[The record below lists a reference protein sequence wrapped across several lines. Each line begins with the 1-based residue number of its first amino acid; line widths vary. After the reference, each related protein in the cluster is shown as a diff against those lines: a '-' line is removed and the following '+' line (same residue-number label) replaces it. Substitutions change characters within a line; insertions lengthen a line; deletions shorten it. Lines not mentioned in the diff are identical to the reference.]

1 MNESNVPAQG
11 GRRAPV
17 KAQRVLI
24 LGAGRMGADIALA
37 FGRAG
42 WHCEVV
48 EAAPDMQSRARRRWR
63 AELRRLRDAKAGDRM
78 RLHAALADVPE
89 QPFDLVVEAVFEDL
103 KLKHR
108 LLAEVEARVG
118 ARTIIATNTSGLR
131 ISDVMRRLARPQ
143 RAAGLHFMVPAHV
156 MLAVEITRSE
166 QTSAATMR
174 RLTGWM
180 KAMGKVPLVLERDAP
195 AMLINRIQ
203 HAMYR
208 EISHLIDT
216 GAVSA
221 RDVDRAVRFG
231 FGFRYP
237 IIGPVVSRDIHGLPV
252 HLAASR
258 QIYPT
263 LHNGKNPSPTLTRL
277 VAQGHHGVTTGR
289 GFYQW
294 DPATV
299 DRRLRKF
306 TELLETSLARMKR
319 IGEPT
324 EF

>member
-89 QPFDLVVEAVFEDL
+89 QPFGLVVEAVFEDL

-156 MLAVEITRSE
+156 MLAVEITRGE

-221 RDVDRAVRFG
+221 RAPRPSLLRPG
-231 FGFRYP
+231 
-237 IIGPVVSRDIHGLPV
+237 
-252 HLAASR
+252 AASASASAIR
-258 QIYPT
+258 SSARWSRATSTACRSTWPRRGRSIRPC
-263 LHNGKNPSPTLTRL
+263 
-277 VAQGHHGVTTGR
+277 TTAR
-289 GFYQW
+289 T
-294 DPATV
+294 PAP
-299 DRRLRKF
+299 R
-306 TELLETSLARMKR
+306 
-319 IGEPT
+319 
-324 EF
+324 